1 MSCVSLKPA
10 PKCGFFG
17 TCVNET
23 ICICEDGWSVTKE
36 LAFFVDEENAE
47 GNVCN
52 FNQNILT
59 GLYIGVE
66 ICACIGVL
74 LQLYVRQMHRLDERL
89 FLTSFLLQIC
99 FSTYR
104 ILKPDVALLGTD
116 LTFSLLV
123 CNAGAIGYVGIIEF
137 FREYLIYLSMASP
150 FGNGYVQRTAKV
162 CLKLKR
168 VISALVLLLFQC
180 FWLSTLFPENK
191 EFGLL
196 LVRLYLTAAVIFGL
210 YLSVITFSM
219 YHYVED
225 MERVRKF
232 QGIRTGNEI
241 ERTLN
246 FINTV
251 VPQTKYLR
259 NVVRIANVGTVIMLV
274 LPIFWDFAFQQ
285 LTYVVPLDYIFVIV
299 VGGYP
304 AILIHRNNSKAMLKF
319 QQTDIRS
326 DSNTTRTGSP
336 TDNMNDPTKL
346 DQPGAASKSK
356 TSITQTV

>member
-1 MSCVSLKPA
+1 
-10 PKCGFFG
+10 
-17 TCVNET
+17 
-23 ICICEDGWSVTKE
+23 
-36 LAFFVDEENAE
+36 
-47 GNVCN
+47 
-52 FNQNILT
+52 
-59 GLYIGVE
+59 
-66 ICACIGVL
+66 
-74 LQLYVRQMHRLDERL
+74 
-89 FLTSFLLQIC
+89 
-99 FSTYR
+99 
-104 ILKPDVALLGTD
+104 
-116 LTFSLLV
+116 
-123 CNAGAIGYVGIIEF
+123 
-137 FREYLIYLSMASP
+137 
-150 FGNGYVQRTAKV
+150 
-162 CLKLKR
+162 
-168 VISALVLLLFQC
+168 
-180 FWLSTLFPENK
+180 
-191 EFGLL
+191 
-196 LVRLYLTAAVIFGL
+196 
-210 YLSVITFSM
+210 
-219 YHYVED
+219 